1 MDREMNRLLGFLGTN
16 VDSSVG
22 TDWTGTELVKH
33 AEQGDKFSLYRLTQ
47 LARHSEQPEIKKFA
61 TEAVTRIEKI
71 VEEAAK
77 LEKSQVTTKSGIY
90 LSSEPQA

>member
-16 VDSSVG
+16 VDSNVG
-22 TDWTGTELVKH
+22 IDWTWTELVKH

-47 LARHSEQPEIKKFA
+47 LARHSTQPEIKKYA
-61 TEAVTRIEKI
+61 TEAVARIEKEI

-77 LEKSQVTTKSGIY
+77 LEASQVTTKSGIY
-90 LSSEPQA
+90 LSSEEH

>member
-16 VDSSVG
+16 VDSNVG
-22 TDWTGTELVKH
+22 LDWTWTELVKH

-47 LARHSEQPEIKKFA
+47 LARHSEQPEVKKYA
-61 TEAVTRIEKI
+61 TEAVERIEKKI

-77 LEKSQVTTKSGIY
+77 LEASQVTTKSGIY
-90 LSSEPQA
+90 LSSEEH